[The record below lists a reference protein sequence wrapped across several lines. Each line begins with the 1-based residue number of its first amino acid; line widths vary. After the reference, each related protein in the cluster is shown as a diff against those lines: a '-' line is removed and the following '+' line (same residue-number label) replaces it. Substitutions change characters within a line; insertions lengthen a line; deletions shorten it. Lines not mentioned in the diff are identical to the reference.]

1 LAGGVRQQPA
11 ELMACVY
18 SSVLTLLSLKDG
30 GYAPSSF
37 HYPLSI
43 IHYRLS
49 FHLIFAEL
57 FIFRTTSLSGKID

>member
-1 LAGGVRQQPA
+1 
-11 ELMACVY
+11 MACAY

-49 FHLIFAEL
+49 FHLIVAEL
-57 FIFRTTSLSGKID
+57 FIFRMISLSGKID